1 MNRGVRRTIIY
12 GTVGVA
18 LAGAAVWAFRPQPQA
33 VDIATV
39 KSRPMNVMI
48 EEDGRTRVKDLY
60 TVSAPVAGRLKRVDL
75 EVGDPVKAGHTI
87 LATIVPSAPSFL
99 DKRGAVQAAAQVKA
113 AEASVSEARARIEQ
127 ANAQLA
133 FAKKE
138 LNRARD
144 LRASGTVTASRL
156 ETAERDYSDAQATLD
171 SAKASL
177 RARRMDLEV
186 AKAAMIS
193 PEAAGEEGGANST
206 IDVVAPI
213 DGQVLTL
220 HQKSSKV
227 VASGTPLMDI
237 GNETNLEVVA
247 DFLSADAVKVRPG
260 ARAEFTGWGGD
271 APIAGRVRR
280 IEPTGFT
287 KVSALGV
294 EEQRVNIILD
304 IDSKEAQAARVGPG
318 YRLVTRIEVWASDGP
333 ATVVPIDALFRKG
346 DAWAVFTVQDGH
358 ARLTPVK
365 LGRRNDEVAQV
376 TGGLAKGDTVI
387 VHPGRTV
394 EDGSLVVP
402 RD

>member
-1 MNRGVRRTIIY
+1 MHRGVRRVIIY

-18 LAGAAVWAFRPQPQA
+18 LIGGAVWAFRPQPQS
-33 VDIATV
+33 VDVATV
-39 KSRPMNVMI
+39 QSRPMTVMI
-48 EEDGRTRVKDLY
+48 EEDGRTRVRDLY
-60 TVSAPVAGRLKRVDL
+60 TVSAPVAGRLKRIDL
-75 EVGDPVKAGHTI
+75 EVGDPVKAGRTS

-113 AEASVSEARARIEQ
+113 ADASVAEARARIEQ

-133 FAKKE
+133 FARKE
-138 LNRARD
+138 LDRSRD
-144 LRASGTVTASRL
+144 LRASGTIPASRL
-156 ETAERDYSDAQATLD
+156 ETAERDYSDAQAVLD

-177 RARRMDLEV
+177 RARLMDLEV

-193 PEAAGEEGGANST
+193 PGGAGDEGSDDST
-206 IDVVAPI
+206 VGVVAPI

-237 GNETNLEVVA
+237 GDETNLEVVA
-247 DFLSADAVKVRPG
+247 DFLSSDAVKVRPR
-260 ARAEFTGWGGD
+260 ARAEFTGWGGE
-271 APIAGRVRR
+271 APIAGQVRR

-294 EEQRVNIILD
+294 EEQRVNIVLD
-304 IDSKEAQAARVGPG
+304 IDPSEAAAARIGPG

-333 ATVVPIDALFRKG
+333 TLVVPIDALFRQG
-346 DAWAVFTVQDGH
+346 VSWAVFTLRDGH
-358 ARLTPVK
+358 ARLTPVT

-376 TGGLAKGDTVI
+376 IDGIAEGDTVI
-387 VHPGRTV
+387 VHPGRSV